1 MRIKRPSSCLVLRFV
16 PVPQHSREHKEFH
29 RKHKE
34 LEDHLV
40 SSISTRGIPAAT
52 SCPVLTDLDSYPV
65 SKVLPFL
72 YLGNSKDAADLSCL
86 KDLGTTCVL
95 NVTSQSS
102 GFHKERGITYKQI
115 PASDSGHQNLKQYFE
130 EAFEFIEN
138 ARKHGLRV
146 LLHCQA
152 GVSRSATIA
161 IAYIMKYKHMSMVEA
176 YKTVKDA
183 RPIISPNLNFM
194 GQLLE
199 LEQSLHNDRNN
210 HECLREGVTHPSR

>member
-16 PVPQHSREHKEFH
+16 PVPQHREHKEFH

-34 LEDHLV
+34 LEDDLV
-40 SSISTRGIPAAT
+40 SPRVPAAT

-65 SKVLPFL
+65 SKVLPYL

-138 ARKHGLRV
+138 ARKHGSRV

-176 YKTVKDA
+176 YKTVKEA

-199 LEQSLHNDRNN
+199 LEQSLRNDRNTN
-210 HECLREGVTHPSR
+210 QCLRENVTESNR

>member
-1 MRIKRPSSCLVLRFV
+1 MDSLKANEQPKINTGPNGIVPPSWTLMKPR
-16 PVPQHSREHKEFH
+16 
-29 RKHKE
+29 
-34 LEDHLV
+34 
-40 SSISTRGIPAAT
+40 
-52 SCPVLTDLDSYPV
+52 
-65 SKVLPFL
+65 FL
-72 YLGNSKDAADLSCL
+72 YN
-86 KDLGTTCVL
+86 
-95 NVTSQSS
+95 
-102 GFHKERGITYKQI
+102 I
-115 PASDSGHQNLKQYFE
+115 DSRFRYNE
-130 EAFEFIEN
+130 EN

-176 YKTVKDA
+176 YKTVKEA

-210 HECLREGVTHPSR
+210 HQCLREGVTHSNR